1 MAYRDFSLSDDLYR
15 KTLQSIPL
23 ATQTHSKSALNFPKG
38 ASPNF
43 FNRGAGA
50 IVWDIDG
57 NRYVDYVLGLLP
69 IVLGYQDPDVDKAIR
84 TQLEKGIIFS
94 LATELE
100 ADLAERLLELI
111 PCADM
116 VRFGKNGSDV
126 TAAAIRLARAHTGRD
141 RVAVCGYHGWHDWYI
156 GTTTRNLGVPEAVQS
171 LSSQFKYND
180 VNSLESLLSNDPD
193 GFAAIILEPA
203 GMEDPRSGFLK
214 EVRELANFYGSVLI
228 FDEIITGFRID
239 LGGAQKVYGVTP
251 DLACFG
257 KAMANGMP
265 IAALVGQAEI
275 MTHMEKIFFSTTFG
289 GEALS
294 LAAAIATID
303 KLKATDATKRMRTL
317 GASLKSMASE
327 VLNSL
332 NLTTRFN
339 VEGPDWRPVVSSR
352 DKYPILA
359 TSLLR
364 QELIEN
370 GIFMGS
376 AFNLCLAHDDDQ
388 VFANTKSAWEQAMYS
403 VAKALSSS
411 NPTDWMRGELIQ
423 PVFQVRPKS

>member
-193 GFAAIILEPA
+193 GFAAIILEPT
-203 GMEDPRSGFLK
+203 GMEEPRSGFLM

-352 DKYPILA
+352 DKNPILA

>member
-38 ASPNF
+38 VSPNF

-50 IVWDIDG
+50 IVWDVDD

-84 TQLEKGIIFS
+84 TQLDKGIIFS

-100 ADLAERLLELI
+100 LELAERLLELI

-180 VNSLESLLSNDPD
+180 VNSIESLLSNDPD

-239 LGGAQKVYGVTP
+239 LGGAQKFYGVTP

-265 IAALVGQAEI
+265 IAALVGRAEI
-275 MTHMEKIFFSTTFG
+275 MTHLEKIFFSTTFG

-303 KLKATDATKRMRTL
+303 KLKATDATKRMSTL
-317 GASLKSMASE
+317 GARLKSMARE

-339 VEGPDWRPVVSSR
+339 VGGPDWRPVVTSR
-352 DKYPILA
+352 DKNPILA

-388 VFANTKSAWEQAMYS
+388 VFANTKSAWKQAMYS
-403 VAKALSSS
+403 VSKALSSS
-411 NPTDWMRGELIQ
+411 NPADWMRGELIQ